1 MKILTVIPISKGIFK
16 NNLSY
21 FTIKDVK
28 PGSIVTVQVRK
39 KNVPAVVISS
49 VPVKNL
55 KSDLKKSEFSLKP
68 IKSIV
73 SDSFFRPE
81 FIEACQIAGDYFVS
95 PPGLIIK
102 NFIPAK
108 ILELDN
114 PSSNNKE
121 GKENGYFEA
130 SLLQM
135 TKRERLQNYK
145 SIIREEFAKGKSI
158 FFCLPTLSDINR
170 FSNELQKGI
179 EKYSFVMHGNLP
191 NKKVKEIWIKALKEK
206 HPVLIIATKSFFS
219 LPRNNISTIIIEN
232 ESSPF
237 FKSQT
242 RPYADAR
249 KFAEILA
256 SKIKAKLIFGDSMIR
271 TGTYSRLNPTMTV
284 SRILSEA
291 EQIIIDMNQES
302 STWQKTKNFPLISL
316 KLQKIIKEAH
326 ENKEKIILFVNRRGY
341 YPYTVCNDCMRT
353 LLCEKCETP
362 LVLHKKEDEKNVKF
376 ICHKCLKETLAPE
389 KCPYCQ
395 SWRLMTLGIGIQKI
409 TEEIE
414 KIFPHI
420 KLFRIDSDLIKNPKQ
435 GNETI
440 KNFLGAPGS
449 ILVGTEILF
458 SYINHSVERVAVIS
472 LDSLFTLP
480 DFRTNEKVFNTILKL
495 RNLSQKTFLI
505 QTRMPDK
512 NLFNDAIRGN
522 ISGFYKNEL
531 DARKES
537 GYPPFKLLIKITI
550 EKKNSSELKKDLE
563 KTEKMLEKWN
573 PLAYPAFIPKVKNMH
588 IWHLLLK
595 IDPQTWPD
603 KQQELRQ
610 ILFFLQP
617 LCKVD
622 VDPESL
628 L

>member
-1 MKILTVIPISKGIFK
+1 MKILTVVPISKGIFK

-21 FTIKDVK
+21 FTTKDVK
-28 PGSIVTVQVRK
+28 LGSIVTVQVRK
-39 KNVPAVVISS
+39 KNVPAIVISS
-49 VPVKNL
+49 APVKNV
-55 KSDLKKSEFSLKP
+55 KSGLKKSEFSLKP

-95 PPGLIIK
+95 SLGLIIK
-102 NFIPAK
+102 DFIPIK
-108 ILELDN
+108 ILELN
-114 PSSNNKE
+114 NHSTNNKK
-121 GKENGYFEA
+121 GGNYFET
-130 SLLQM
+130 SLLQT
-135 TKRERLQNYK
+135 TKKERIQNYK
-145 SIIREEFAKGKSI
+145 SVVREEFAKGKSV
-158 FFCLPTLSDINR
+158 FFCLSTLSDINK
-170 FSNELQKGI
+170 FSYELRKGI
-179 EKYSFVMHGNLP
+179 EKYSFIMHSNLP
-191 NKKVKEIWIKALKEK
+191 SKKIKEIWIKALKEE
-206 HPVLIIATKSFFS
+206 HPILIIATKSFLS
-219 LPRNNISTIIIEN
+219 LPRNDISTIILEN

-237 FKSQT
+237 YKSQT
-242 RPYADAR
+242 RPFTDAR

-271 TGTYSRLNPTMTV
+271 TETYYRLNPTMTV

-291 EQIIIDMNQES
+291 EQIIIDMNQETN
-302 STWQKTKNFPLISL
+302 TWQKTKIFPLISL
-316 KLQKIIKEAH
+316 KLQQMIKEVH
-326 ENKEKIILFVNRRGY
+326 ENKEKIILFINRRGY

-362 LVLHKKEDEKNVKF
+362 LVLHKKENEKNIKF

-420 KLFRIDSDLIKNPKQ
+420 KLFRIDSDLIKNSKQ

-440 KNFLGAPGS
+440 KNFLNTSGS
-449 ILVGTEILF
+449 ILIGTEILF
-458 SYINHSVERVAVIS
+458 SYVNQPVERVAVIS
-472 LDSLFTLP
+472 LDSLFTIP
-480 DFRTNEKVFNTILKL
+480 DFHANEKVFNTILKL
-495 RNLSQKTFLI
+495 RSLSQKTFLI
-505 QTRMPDK
+505 QTRMPNK
-512 NLFNDAIRGN
+512 NLFNDATRGN

-531 DARKES
+531 DARRES
-537 GYPPFKLLIKITI
+537 QYPPFKLLIKITM
-550 EKKNSSELKKDLE
+550 EEKNSEKLKRDLE

-610 ILFFLQP
+610 ILSSLQP

-622 VDPESL
+622 VNPESL